1 MLTLTTSLEKIVKWL
16 RFYYPEAVSSL
27 RPRLPYQEIEKLIQN
42 ISFKFPKE
50 VYELYQY
57 CNGEGVLLAPSLVL
71 NFLEYAMDQSCY
83 SDWMRGNKFGDS
95 NYMLPLFHGDGKDF
109 YYVVCDELEKN
120 SSPILCVFV
129 GQEPRMYAA
138 NLTSLIL
145 TIAECYETGAYYVVY
160 FDEESGYFDLGQD
173 LEKIEKIF
181 QKYNPEQI
189 NTWRCIWKD

>member
-16 RFYYPEAVSSL
+16 RSHYPEAVSSL
-27 RPRLPYQEIEKLIQN
+27 RPGLTYQEIEKLIQN
-42 ISFKFPKE
+42 ISFKFPLE

-57 CNGEGVLLAPSLVL
+57 CNGGVTLAPDLVL
-71 NFLEYAMDQSCY
+71 NSLEYAMDQSCY

-120 SSPILCVFV
+120 SSPIWCVFV
-129 GQEPRMYAA
+129 GEEPRMYAA
-138 NLTSLIL
+138 SLTNLIL

-160 FDEESGYFDLGQD
+160 FDEESGYFDLGED
-173 LEKIEKIF
+173 LEKVEKIF

-189 NTWRCIWKD
+189 DTWRYIWKDK